1 MPPVKSFNALL
12 LTIHAMIDA
21 DIAEVEAIEAQ
32 QHSVPWSA
40 ASFADALNQGWHCR
54 VLKDTCDQ
62 VLGYCISM
70 TAGDDEELLTL
81 TVRPDSTG
89 QGLGKQ
95 LMQELLHQARQRGA
109 SNLFLEVR
117 ESNQIAI
124 HLYEQ
129 MGFKMTGMRKNYY
142 PVPANP
148 VLKSLAG
155 RENALVMCRALAE
168 RL

>member
-1 MPPVKSFNALL
+1 
-12 LTIHAMIDA
+12 
-21 DIAEVEAIEAQ
+21 
-32 QHSVPWSA
+32 
-40 ASFADALNQGWHCR
+40 
-54 VLKDTCDQ
+54 
-62 VLGYCISM
+62 M

-81 TVRPDSTG
+81 TVRPESTG

-129 MGFKMTGMRKNYY
+129 MGFKMAGMRKNYY